1 MLHICQPAVRVGSLN
16 NNHKLRT
23 KQMECH
29 MLCKLLTI
37 LYGRDTRAVLV
48 GSVMVNV
55 VLTIAV
61 LLDGMKYIDFILPKS
76 LENNSSLF
84 IGATI
89 TAGLIG
95 WLTPYA
101 VGDRKQVFKSFV
113 YLVSTVVQIILANGF
128 VSDSPP
134 LSLMLLVSTAL
145 SIWFLGA
152 AVYVF
157 KCEGLDGDHAKR
169 SRV

>member
-1 MLHICQPAVRVGSLN
+1 MPHICQPAVRVGSLN
-16 NNHKLRT
+16 NNHKLCT
-23 KQMECH
+23 KQMECP
-29 MLCKLLTI
+29 MLCKLLTT
-37 LYGRDTRAVLV
+37 LYGRDTRAVLI

-55 VLTIAV
+55 VLTVAV
-61 LLDGMKYIDFILPKS
+61 ILNWMKCVDFEMPKS
-76 LENNSSLF
+76 LENDSSLF
-84 IGATI
+84 ICATI

-113 YLVSTVVQIILANGF
+113 YLVSAVVQIILANGF

-157 KCEGLDGDHAKR
+157 KCEGLDGDHAGR

>member
-1 MLHICQPAVRVGSLN
+1 MI
-16 NNHKLRT
+16 
-23 KQMECH
+23 
-29 MLCKLLTI
+29 CKLLTT
-37 LYGRDTRAVLV
+37 LYGRDTRSVLV
-48 GSVMVNV
+48 GSVMVNII
-55 VLTIAV
+55 LAIAV
-61 LLDGMKYIDFILPKS
+61 LLNGIKIVDFVLPKS
-76 LENNSSLF
+76 LENDSSLF
-84 IGATI
+84 VCVTI

-95 WLTPYA
+95 WLTPYS

-113 YLVSTVVQIILANGF
+113 YLVSAVAQIILANGF

-157 KCEGLDGDHAKR
+157 KCEGLDGDATGR